1 MERQRG
7 GTGALDSLYNLLN
20 FMTDKKILVGITHGD
35 INGTSYEILLKL
47 FNRSGVTDL
56 FTPIIYG
63 SPRIAAYYSKALRI
77 DRFAWHLI
85 TEAEE
90 AQPDTVN
97 VIDVVGN
104 EVDVTPGKVTEE
116 AGLAALAALE
126 RATSDINRG
135 AIDVLVTCP
144 INKSAMPQE
153 RFPYRG
159 HTAYLGVAC
168 GQGREPLMIL
178 AAPSGLR
185 VALVSTH
192 DPIDQVAK
200 VITQR
205 RLLKTMETLND
216 ALRQDFLL
224 SSPRIAVLGLNP
236 HAGDNGLI
244 GTEEIEVIAPAIAIA
259 QREMGIYAF
268 GPFSADGFW
277 GSGAYTQYDAVL
289 AMYHDQGLAPFKL
302 LHLHDGV
309 NVTAGLPIIRTSPDH
324 GTGYDIVMKGV
335 ADEQVL
341 MESIYMAIDLYR
353 NRLQDAEARSN
364 VLPKLY
370 KNKRGDNE

>member
-1 MERQRG
+1 
-7 GTGALDSLYNLLN
+7 
-20 FMTDKKILVGITHGD
+20 MTDRRIVVGITHGD
-35 INGTSYEILLKL
+35 INGTSYELLLKL
-47 FNRSGVTDL
+47 FNRHGVTDL

-63 SPRIAAYYSKALRI
+63 SPRIAAYYSKALQMER
-77 DRFAWHLI
+77 ASWHLI
-85 TEAEE
+85 TDAKEAE
-90 AQPDTVN
+90 PNVVN
-97 VIDVVGN
+97 VIDVVGD
-104 EVDVTPGKVTEE
+104 EIDVTPGLVTEA
-116 AGLAALAALE
+116 AGIAALAALE
-126 RATSDINRG
+126 RATSDINHG

-144 INKSAMPQE
+144 INKSAMPQD
-153 RFPYRG
+153 RFPYKG

-168 GQGREPLMIL
+168 GQGKEPLMIL

-192 DPIDQVAK
+192 DPICQVSQ

-205 RLLKTMETLND
+205 RVLKTLEILDETL
-216 ALRQDFLL
+216 RRDFLI

-244 GTEEIEVIAPAIAIA
+244 GSEELEVIAPSIAIA

-277 GSGAYTQYDAVL
+277 GSGAYQQYDAVL

-324 GTGYDIVMKGV
+324 GTGYDIVMQGI
-335 ADEQVL
+335 ANEQAL

-353 NRLQDAEARSN
+353 HRIADDEARSN

-370 KNKRGDNE
+370 KNRRGDNE

>member
-1 MERQRG
+1 MKEK
-7 GTGALDSLYNLLN
+7 N
-20 FMTDKKILVGITHGD
+20 IVVGITHGD
-35 INGTSYEILLKL
+35 INGTNYELLLKV
-47 FNRSGVTDL
+47 FSRPGVTEL

-63 SPRIAAYYSKALRI
+63 SPRIAAYYSKALQMERI
-77 DRFAWHLI
+77 SWHLI
-85 TEAEE
+85 TDAAEAE
-90 AQPDTVN
+90 QNVVN
-97 VIDVVGN
+97 IIDVVGDEIN
-104 EVDVTPGKVTEE
+104 VTPGKVTEE
-116 AGLAALAALE
+116 SGIAALAALE

-135 AIDVLVTCP
+135 VVDVLVTCP
-144 INKSAMPQE
+144 INKAAMPQD

-168 GQGREPLMIL
+168 GQGKEPLMIL
-178 AAPSGLR
+178 ASPSGLR

-192 DPIDQVAK
+192 DPIGQVAK
-200 VITQR
+200 CITQR
-205 RLLKTMETLND
+205 RVVKTLEILDT
-216 ALRQDFLL
+216 ALRRDFLL

-244 GTEEIEVIAPAIAIA
+244 GSEEQEEIIPAISIA
-259 QREMGIYAF
+259 QRELGVYAF

-324 GTGYDIVMKGV
+324 GTGYDIVLKGC
-335 ADEQVL
+335 ANERAL
-341 MESIYMAIDLYR
+341 MESIYMAMDLYR
-353 NRLQDAEARSN
+353 NRQADAAARSN

-370 KNKRGDNE
+370 KNKRGENE